1 MSESIN
7 TKMKTAIDAKSASV
21 QFAKCSEQNRND
33 AICEI
38 GVQLSNRSNEILA
51 ANKID
56 IEKAKNE
63 NLSSALLDRLLLDK
77 ERLAGIISSVAAIAK
92 QSQVVGEITESN
104 TRGDGLIIEKQR
116 IPLGVVGMIFESR
129 PNVVI
134 DCSCL
139 AIKSGNC
146 IVLKGGSEAKES
158 NRVLADIVQDA
169 IQQFIPKDVVQLID
183 SRAAVAQLLN
193 QVGLIDVIIPRGGE
207 KLIKY
212 VYENSKVPVIAHF
225 KGLCHIFIDESADL
239 ESALAIIL
247 NAKAQRP
254 GVCNA
259 METLILHSD
268 LPQAFI
274 TKVIDELI
282 ANKIEVR
289 ADVGIEYAKEP
300 LKTAT
305 IQDWETEYLDR
316 ILSIKLVNG
325 IDEAINHI
333 HEFGSHHSEA
343 IISSNQKNIDI
354 FKTQVDASS
363 IMINASTRFNDGGE
377 YGLGAELGI
386 STTKLHAYGPMG
398 AREMTTTRYLV
409 TGKGHV
415 RS

>member
-1 MSESIN
+1 ME
-7 TKMKTAIDAKSASV
+7 KMKIAVDAKAASIE
-21 QFAKCSEQNRND
+21 FLKCSEENRNES
-33 AICEI
+33 IRQI
-38 GVQLSNRSNEILA
+38 GIELENRSSEIIA
-51 ANKID
+51 ANKKD
-56 IEKAKNE
+56 ITKAKNE
-63 NLSSALLDRLLLDK
+63 NLSPALLDRLLLDQ
-77 ERLAGIISSVAAIAK
+77 ERLSAIIASVVAIAK
-92 QSQVVGEITESN
+92 QAQVVGEITESS
-104 TRGDGLIIEKQR
+104 TRADGLIIEKQR

-146 IVLKGGSEAKES
+146 IVLKGGKEASES
-158 NRVLADIVQDA
+158 NRILADIVQSA
-169 IQQFIPKDVVQLID
+169 IEKFIPKKVVQLID
-183 SRAAVAQLLN
+183 SREAVAQLLK

-239 ESALAIIL
+239 QSALAIIL

-259 METLILHSD
+259 METLILHSL
-268 LPQAFI
+268 LPREFFV
-274 TKVIDELI
+274 KVIDELI
-282 ANKIEVR
+282 LNKIEVR
-289 ADVGIEYAKEP
+289 IDKGIDYPKAG

-305 IQDWETEYLDR
+305 HEDWNTEYLDR

-333 HEFGSHHSEA
+333 HEFGSKHSEA
-343 IISSNQKNIDI
+343 IISKDPKNIEK
-354 FKTQVDASS
+354 FKSQVDASS
-363 IMINASTRFNDGGE
+363 IMINASTRFNDGSE

-398 AREMTTTRYLV
+398 AKEMTTTRYLV
-409 TGKGHV
+409 TGTGHI
-415 RS
+415 RK